1 MEKSSYNKGIGS
13 AEHNKILDML
23 SKALYDDGD
32 APYDTVREFIEE
44 FDLVDDSEPTGNRDH
59 SNDYY
64 DEVEYVFKITE
75 DLGISF
81 WWVECIPH
89 DIDIV
94 ENWIF
99 KETLV
104 KLVKP
109 VKVERIEWQ
118 PVITD

>member
-1 MEKSSYNKGIGS
+1 MSNYNKGIGH
-13 AEHNKILDML
+13 AEHYTILHMLCNKLMDEGE
-23 SKALYDDGD
+23 S
-32 APYDTVREFIEE
+32 PYNTVLEFIEE

-89 DIDIV
+89 DMDIV
-94 ENWIF
+94 DNWKF
-99 KETLV
+99 DETLV

-109 VKVERIEWQ
+109 VKVEKIEWQ
-118 PVITD
+118 PIIKD